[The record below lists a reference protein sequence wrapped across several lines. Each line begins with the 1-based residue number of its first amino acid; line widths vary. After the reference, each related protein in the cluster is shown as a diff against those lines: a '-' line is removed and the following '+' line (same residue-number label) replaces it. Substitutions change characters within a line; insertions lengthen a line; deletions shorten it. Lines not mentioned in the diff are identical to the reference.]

1 MQLRIKHADG
11 HEENVALDKAKPL
24 KIGADS
30 SADVVISGR
39 GVLPVHV
46 GIAFRDGSFV
56 AMASKAAQT
65 IDVNGQPVNQA
76 PLEEGDRLKIGPVTI
91 TASAASAA
99 GSDFDDEFG
108 LAPEEGS
115 HAPAKSAPAK
125 PKAPPT
131 PAPTPIDDEFGLA
144 PMDDV
149 GHGKPA
155 KPAPAAAPK
164 PAAKSPPAKSAPVKP
179 SAPVEDDEFG
189 LTPMDDEGHGK
200 TPAKP
205 AGKPAPS
212 KPAAPVSKKPDPL
225 LDDEDD
231 GAEIGLSP
239 MEDSGHGKK
248 PAKTPAKPT
257 AATPAAKS
265 PAGKAPATKA
275 PAGKAPAGKP
285 ADPKKVKPPADDDFG
300 LSAVD
305 PLGDGGLEPLGDDS
319 GLEPLGDDGLEPL
332 GDEGSSFDD
341 ALGSAAQA
349 PSKPAGKD
357 AKPTAK
363 DAKPAAKDAKAVPA
377 RPRKGKTGPSFGQ
390 KLGKALQSP
399 AARKAGIGLAALAAV
414 LLVTFILL
422 KLPTADASFQ
432 SANQQFQN
440 KEYAQAAES
449 FQKFLTSY
457 PGDPRVGEARAKK
470 GLSQLLLTLDASS
483 DWPASL
489 RAAEESLSSLG
500 PDARN
505 EAARATLA
513 AALPKIAQNLS
524 ERASTAFTR
533 KHETAPAM
541 FEEAQRALALVA
553 KHVSPADRREQ
564 GMPAVEVKMFRLE
577 KDLQL
582 AQSLSKAVA
591 EIKAAAEAKQLAQA
605 YELRTKLLVSYPR
618 LASHSDLDAA
628 MRLVADA
635 ATAAVEH
642 KLLDKKAL
650 GADPTGPIAL
660 SLSLA
665 ARVGGSLTVPAGAL
679 PAVVAAPSEGTVY
692 GVDLAKGTVVWRRF
706 LGFNPQVEP
715 VVLGESKDA
724 RVLLVDSTAGGL
736 VMLEQATGKL
746 VWRQAIEGIV
756 AAPAIGK
763 SQAYVPTARGA
774 VYTVDLKSGA
784 LQAETV
790 LPQPIS
796 APPAL
801 EESTGR
807 VYQLGDHSNLYVLSS
822 EGKCE
827 AAFSTGHE
835 PGTVHLAPLL
845 MGNYLLLAVDE
856 EVDST
861 TLRVFQKGRDFK
873 PLQSLKL
880 AGHLSRAPLA
890 VDKTLYLATDDG
902 NVLRCDVDPA
912 KGDQPLV
919 ALSPLVG
926 LPAGPPVNLALVGR
940 ELWVAGAGLSI
951 YTLPLV
957 GEGTPRRFFTGDR
970 LVDVPRPLGSGKNS
984 PWVLVRRP
992 RGWPGLA
999 VSLATSAEDLATKPA
1014 EVRLASLAGPAGL
1027 SAKGEQMALVHPV
1040 GGVEE
1045 ITSGVFTAGE
1055 SPVLASLAAESAR
1068 RPLEGTLLAWDDT
1081 HSVFLPGPGSDA
1093 ILVFTPGDAKSL
1105 RRISLPGPV
1114 ASTPIRAGDLLLVAI
1129 QRGPLFLVDP
1139 TKGPVGE
1146 PFWAKLSAGQFPDW
1160 RGPTETAPGQFVI
1173 SDGHEKI
1180 YRIAVNQAKLEVA
1193 AEAAL
1198 ESPLTSPLAAVG
1210 NLVWGA
1216 DARGQLLAFGTD
1228 LKPAGAIPLD
1238 SPVAWGPISLGEWV
1252 LVATAGERLIAVG
1265 SEPTTKWQ
1273 IDLPHGAIAGAT
1285 KAGAENVLF
1294 ASQSGTVWGL
1304 KLDTGE
1310 LLSAIELGL
1319 PLAGQPVVA
1328 SDKVVVTG
1336 RDGAVHVLS
1345 ATAASLFKSKPAE
1358 NAAASAAP

>member
-1 MQLRIKHADG
+1 MQLRIKYADG

-24 KIGADS
+24 KIGSDS
-30 SADVVISGR
+30 SADVVVSGR

-91 TASAASAA
+91 TAVADSSGAA
-99 GSDFDDEFG
+99 DFDDEFG

-115 HAPAKSAPAK
+115 HAPAKPATAKSKAPSAPA
-125 PKAPPT
+125 
-131 PAPTPIDDEFGLA
+131 PAPVDDEFGLA
-144 PMDDV
+144 PMDDG

-164 PAAKSPPAKSAPVKP
+164 PAAKSPPAKTAPAKP
-179 SAPVEDDEFG
+179 TAPVEEDEFG
-189 LTPMDDEGHGK
+189 LTPMDDAGHGK

-205 AGKPAPS
+205 AGKPAPA
-212 KPAAPVSKKPDPL
+212 KPATPAVKKPDPF
-225 LDDEDD
+225 LDDEED

-248 PAKTPAKPT
+248 PAKLPAKPGK
-257 AATPAAKS
+257 PA
-265 PAGKAPATKA
+265 PAAPATKSPPAKA
-275 PAGKAPAGKP
+275 PVGKAPVGKP
-285 ADPKKVKPPADDDFG
+285 ADPKKSKPPADDDFG

-305 PLGDGGLEPLGDDS
+305 PLGDD

-332 GDEGSSFDD
+332 GDDSSSFDD

-349 PSKPAGKD
+349 PSKSAGKD
-357 AKPTAK
+357 AKSTAK
-363 DAKPAAKDAKAVPA
+363 DAKGGAKAVPA
-377 RPRKGKTGPSFGQ
+377 RPRKGKSGPGFGQ
-390 KLGKALQSP
+390 KLGKTLQSP

-414 LLVTFILL
+414 LLVTFILM

-440 KEYAQAAES
+440 KEYAQADES
-449 FQKFLTSY
+449 FQKFLSSY

-470 GLSQLLLTLDASS
+470 ALSQLLLTLDASN

-489 RAAEESLSSLG
+489 RAAEASLTSLG

-505 EAARATLA
+505 EAARAALA
-513 AALPKIAQNLS
+513 ATLPKIAQNLS

-582 AQSLSKAVA
+582 AQSLAKAVA

-605 YELRTKLLVSYPR
+605 YDLRTKLLVSYPR

-642 KLLDKKAL
+642 KPLDKKAL

-665 ARVGGSLTVPAGAL
+665 ARVGGSPTVPAGAL

-706 LGFNPQVEP
+706 LGFDPQVDP
-715 VVLGESKDA
+715 VFLGEGKDA
-724 RVLLVDSTAGGL
+724 RVLLVDSAAGGL
-736 VMLEQATGKL
+736 VVLEQATGKL
-746 VWRQAIEGIV
+746 VWRQTIEGIV

-763 SQAYVPTARGA
+763 SQAYVPTTRGA
-774 VYTVDLKSGA
+774 VYTVDLKSGS
-784 LQAETV
+784 LQAETI

-827 AAFSTGHE
+827 AAFATGHE

-845 MGNYLLLAVDE
+845 MGNYLILAVDE
-856 EVDST
+856 EVNST
-861 TLRVFQKGRDFK
+861 TLRVFQKGREFK
-873 PLQSLKL
+873 PLQSLRL

-919 ALSPLVG
+919 ALSPLLG
-926 LPAGPPVNLALVGR
+926 LPAGPPVSLASVGR

-957 GEGTPRRFFTGDR
+957 GEGTPRRFFPGDR
-970 LVDVPRPLGSGKNS
+970 LVDAPRPLGSGKNS

-999 VSLATSAEDLATKPA
+999 VSLATSAEDLTAKPA

-1027 SAKGEQMALVHPV
+1027 SAKGEQLALVHPV

-1055 SPVLASLAAESAR
+1055 SPVLASLAAESAL
-1068 RPLEGTLLAWDDT
+1068 RPLEGSLLAWDDT
-1081 HSVFLPGPGSDA
+1081 HSVFLPGPGSDS

-1114 ASTPIRAGDLLLVAI
+1114 ASTPIRAGDHLLVAI

-1180 YRIAVNQAKLEVA
+1180 YRIAVNQTKLEVA

-1198 ESPLTSPLAAVG
+1198 ESPLTSPLAASG

-1216 DARGQLLAFGTD
+1216 DARGQLLAFGAD
-1228 LKPAGAIPLD
+1228 LKPAGAVPLD
-1238 SPVAWGPISLGEWV
+1238 SPVAWGPVSLGEMV

-1273 IDLPHGAIAGAT
+1273 IDLPHGALAGAT
-1285 KAGAENVLF
+1285 KVGAENVLF

-1310 LLSAIELGL
+1310 LLSAMEIGL

-1345 ATAASLFKSKPAE
+1345 VTAASLFKPKAAE